1 MLTSF
6 PVLPVYSTST
16 WPVVAMPCWLADV
29 VVVVVVVVVFLVVV
43 VVLDVSV
50 AVSVVVLLV
59 SQLAFAATSWRVA
72 ALLDCS
78 HRFAND
84 S

>member
-1 MLTSF
+1 
-6 PVLPVYSTST
+6 
-16 WPVVAMPCWLADV
+16 MPCWLADV
-29 VVVVVVVVVFLVVV
+29 VFVAKVVVVFLVVV